1 MNKTFILKSML
12 VIFTV
17 CFLLIIPAQ
26 ASRITPISLDDLADQ
41 ATYILIGTVMNITS
55 DWSESGD
62 FIYSNVEID
71 IDSLIFG
78 DYTNS
83 SITIRLWGGNYSNT
97 EISFEDGPTFE
108 INEQVLLYLDYD
120 YSNLFPII
128 GFNQGKY
135 TVSKD
140 EITGEAVL
148 LRESQSVSLESH
160 LANLRS
166 LLEDRQGAQD
176 EK

>member
-1 MNKTFILKSML
+1 ML
-12 VIFTV
+12 VIFIV
-17 CFLLIIPAQ
+17 CFLLLIPAQ

-41 ATYILIGTVMNITS
+41 ASYILIGTVMDITS
-55 DWSESGD
+55 EWSESGD
-62 FIYSNVEID
+62 FIYTNVEIY

-78 DYTNS
+78 NYTDNT
-83 SITIRLWGGNYSNT
+83 ITIRLWGGNYSNT
-97 EISFEDGPTFE
+97 AISFEDGPTFE

-135 TVSKD
+135 TITRD
-140 EITGEAVL
+140 ETTGETIL
-148 LRESQSVSLESH
+148 LRESQSVPLESH